1 MDEEYDVVVLGTG
14 LKECILSGLMSVAGK
29 KVLHIDRNGY
39 YGGESASL
47 SPIAKVFEHF
57 GQTLEKEDKYGRGR
71 DWNVDLIPKFIMAN
85 GLLVKML
92 LYMKVTHYLDFKGVD
107 GSYVWKKNGKVY
119 KVPSTEAEALSTGL
133 IGSGMLA
140 IMEKRRFRNLLVWV
154 MQYNVEDESTWKGLP
169 PASTMREAYKKFG
182 CDENTMDFAGH
193 ALCLYTD
200 DEYLDR
206 PIMETIPRVRLYR
219 ESISRFEGLVTPYLY
234 PLYGL
239 GELPQA
245 FARLS
250 AIHGGTYMLDKPVD
264 EVVYEDGKVVGVRSG
279 DEVAKCSLVI
289 GSPSYFEDKVKPVQ
303 QVVRAICV
311 LDHPIPSTNNS
322 ESCQIIIPGNQVGRK
337 NDVYIVCISSSHHVC
352 SKGSYIAIAST
363 TVETG
368 NPEAELDIAFKTI
381 GATLEKFVSV
391 DDVVV
396 PTDDGSESNVFIT
409 TSYDATS
416 HFETTCLDVLDIYTR
431 ATGDVLDLT
440 KEPEAEE

>member
-29 KVLHIDRNGY
+29 KVLHIDRNNY

-47 SPIAKVFEHF
+47 CPLGKLFKHF
-57 GQTLEKEDKYGRGR
+57 DQELDEEDKYGRGR

-85 GLLVKML
+85 GMLVKML
-92 LYMKVTHYLDFKGVD
+92 LYMKVTHYLEFKGVD
-107 GSYVWKKNGKVY
+107 GGYVWKKNGKVY
-119 KVPSTEAEALSTGL
+119 KVPCTEAEALASGL
-133 IGSGMLA
+133 MGIF
-140 IMEKRRFRNLLVWV
+140 EKRRFRNLLVWI
-154 MQYNVEDESTWKGLP
+154 MAYNIEDESTWKGLP
-169 PASTMREAYKKFG
+169 PTSTMREAYKKFG
-182 CDENTMDFAGH
+182 CDNNTQDFTGH
-193 ALCLYTD
+193 ALCLFTD
-200 DEYLDR
+200 EDYLDR

-219 ESISRFEGLVTPYLY
+219 ESISRFAGLKSPYLY

-250 AIHGGTYMLDKPVD
+250 AIHGGTYMLDKAVD

-279 DEVAKCSLVI
+279 DEIAKCKLVI
-289 GSPSYFEDKVKPVQ
+289 GGPSYFQEKVKKVQ

-311 LDHPIPSTNNS
+311 LDHPLPSTNNS

-337 NDVYIVCISSSHHVC
+337 NDVYVMCMSETHKVC
-352 SKGSYIAIAST
+352 SKGKYIAIAST
-363 TVETG
+363 TVETE
-368 NPEAELDIAFKTI
+368 NPEQELEIAFTTI
-381 GATLEKFVSV
+381 GNILEKFISV

-409 TSYDATS
+409 TSYDASS
-416 HFETTCLDVLDIYTR
+416 HFETTCLDVLDIYKR
-431 ATGDVLDLT
+431 ATGDTLDLD
-440 KEPEAEE
+440 KEEEGGEGEE